1 MAKKRKAVTGSTR
14 RRAAPARP
22 RRRAQQQ
29 PVVREIPLG
38 QGLQAF
44 ASEGISSLFWVI
56 VAASAIAIA
65 AGVAVG
71 IWTLRPIPEYTSEGI
86 EAGSPFDVAFRIRN
100 TSQWFA
106 LSKPSIDC
114 ILTWPGAPDVP
125 PVRSSELRV
134 GSAAAHGLEPGES
147 GTFRC
152 PFPPAL
158 RDATNGETTTAL
170 RSQIYFRA
178 TYDLPLFESFR
189 LSDSRGP
196 FVLNTRLLP
205 PRWTARP

>member
-1 MAKKRKAVTGSTR
+1 MAKKRKAPNRNTK
-14 RRAAPARP
+14 RRAAPARS
-22 RRRAQQQ
+22 RRRAQ
-29 PVVREIPLG
+29 PLVREIPLG

-56 VAASAIAIA
+56 VAASAIVIA

-71 IWTLRPIPEYTSEGI
+71 IWTLRPIPEYASEGV

-100 TSQWFA
+100 TSQWFPLA
-106 LSKPSIDC
+106 RPSIDC

-125 PVRSSELRV
+125 PVRSSEVRTLS
-134 GSAAAHGLEPGES
+134 GSALRLEPGES